1 MDAVEINYRLRR
13 LGKTQAQ
20 IAREVGVSGGVVSNV
35 IHGRITAYAVAQHIA
50 GLLGLRIEE
59 LWPER
64 YIFKPRQ
71 RQSHKEELP
80 GADRDQCC
88 KDRGH
93 MARRAQEVE
102 SRALLW
108 RCHS

>member
-1 MDAVEINYRLRR
+1 MSPQLTMDAVEINYRLRR

-64 YIFKPRQ
+64 YVFKPRQ
-71 RQSHKEELP
+71 RQSHREDMP
-80 GADRDQCC
+80 
-88 KDRGH
+88 
-93 MARRAQEVE
+93 
-102 SRALLW
+102 
-108 RCHS
+108 

>member
-71 RQSHKEELP
+71 RQNHKEDMP
-80 GADRDQCC
+80 
-88 KDRGH
+88 
-93 MARRAQEVE
+93 
-102 SRALLW
+102 
-108 RCHS
+108 

>member
-50 GLLGLRIEE
+50 GLLGLRIEDI
-59 LWPER
+59 WPER

-71 RQSHKEELP
+71 RQSQ
-80 GADRDQCC
+80 GGTA
-88 KDRGH
+88 
-93 MARRAQEVE
+93 M
-102 SRALLW
+102 S
-108 RCHS
+108 

>member
-50 GLLGLRIEE
+50 SLLGLRIEDI
-59 LWPER
+59 WPER

-71 RQSHKEELP
+71 RQSHREDMP
-80 GADRDQCC
+80 
-88 KDRGH
+88 
-93 MARRAQEVE
+93 
-102 SRALLW
+102 
-108 RCHS
+108 

>member
-80 GADRDQCC
+80 
-88 KDRGH
+88 
-93 MARRAQEVE
+93 
-102 SRALLW
+102 
-108 RCHS
+108 

>member
-50 GLLGLRIEE
+50 SLLGLRIEE

-71 RQSHKEELP
+71 RQS
-80 GADRDQCC
+80 
-88 KDRGH
+88 
-93 MARRAQEVE
+93 RREDMP
-102 SRALLW
+102 
-108 RCHS
+108 

>member
-50 GLLGLRIEE
+50 GLLGLRIEDI
-59 LWPER
+59 WPER

-71 RQSHKEELP
+71 RQNHKEDMP
-80 GADRDQCC
+80 
-88 KDRGH
+88 
-93 MARRAQEVE
+93 
-102 SRALLW
+102 
-108 RCHS
+108 

>member
-71 RQSHKEELP
+71 RQSHKENMP
-80 GADRDQCC
+80 
-88 KDRGH
+88 
-93 MARRAQEVE
+93 
-102 SRALLW
+102 
-108 RCHS
+108 

>member
-1 MDAVEINYRLRR
+1 MSPQLTMDAVEINYRLRR
-13 LGKTQAQ
+13 VGKTQAQ

-71 RQSHKEELP
+71 RQNHREDMP
-80 GADRDQCC
+80 
-88 KDRGH
+88 
-93 MARRAQEVE
+93 
-102 SRALLW
+102 
-108 RCHS
+108 

>member
-50 GLLGLRIEE
+50 GLLGFRIEE

-71 RQSHKEELP
+71 RQNHKEDMP
-80 GADRDQCC
+80 
-88 KDRGH
+88 
-93 MARRAQEVE
+93 
-102 SRALLW
+102 
-108 RCHS
+108 

>member
-35 IHGRITAYAVAQHIA
+35 IHGRITAYAVALHIA
-50 GLLGLRIEE
+50 GLLGLRTEA
-59 LWPER
+59 LWPAR

-71 RQSHKEELP
+71 RQSHREELP
-80 GADRDQCC
+80 
-88 KDRGH
+88 
-93 MARRAQEVE
+93 
-102 SRALLW
+102 
-108 RCHS
+108 

>member
-71 RQSHKEELP
+71 RQSHKEDIP
-80 GADRDQCC
+80 
-88 KDRGH
+88 
-93 MARRAQEVE
+93 
-102 SRALLW
+102 
-108 RCHS
+108 

>member
-1 MDAVEINYRLRR
+1 MSPQLTMDAVEINYRLRR

-71 RQSHKEELP
+71 RQSHKENMP
-80 GADRDQCC
+80 
-88 KDRGH
+88 
-93 MARRAQEVE
+93 
-102 SRALLW
+102 
-108 RCHS
+108 

>member
-50 GLLGLRIEE
+50 DLLGLRIEDI
-59 LWPER
+59 WPER

-71 RQSHKEELP
+71 RQSHKE
-80 GADRDQCC
+80 
-88 KDRGH
+88 K
-93 MARRAQEVE
+93 
-102 SRALLW
+102 LL
-108 RCHS
+108 

>member
-1 MDAVEINYRLRR
+1 MSPQLTMDAVEINYRLRR

-50 GLLGLRIEE
+50 GLLGLRIEDI
-59 LWPER
+59 WPER

-71 RQSHKEELP
+71 RQSHREDMP
-80 GADRDQCC
+80 
-88 KDRGH
+88 
-93 MARRAQEVE
+93 
-102 SRALLW
+102 
-108 RCHS
+108 

>member
-13 LGKTQAQ
+13 LGKTQTQ

-35 IHGRITAYAVAQHIA
+35 IHGRITAHAVAQHIA
-50 GLLGLRIEE
+50 DLLGMRIEE

-71 RQSHKEELP
+71 RQSHKEDMP
-80 GADRDQCC
+80 
-88 KDRGH
+88 
-93 MARRAQEVE
+93 
-102 SRALLW
+102 
-108 RCHS
+108 

>member
-71 RQSHKEELP
+71 RQSHKEDMP
-80 GADRDQCC
+80 
-88 KDRGH
+88 
-93 MARRAQEVE
+93 
-102 SRALLW
+102 
-108 RCHS
+108 

>member
-20 IAREVGVSGGVVSNV
+20 LAREVGVSGGVVSNV

-71 RQSHKEELP
+71 RQSHREDMP
-80 GADRDQCC
+80 
-88 KDRGH
+88 
-93 MARRAQEVE
+93 
-102 SRALLW
+102 
-108 RCHS
+108 

>member
-71 RQSHKEELP
+71 RQNHREDMP
-80 GADRDQCC
+80 
-88 KDRGH
+88 
-93 MARRAQEVE
+93 
-102 SRALLW
+102 
-108 RCHS
+108 

>member
-50 GLLGLRIEE
+50 GLLGLRIEDI
-59 LWPER
+59 WPER

-71 RQSHKEELP
+71 RQSHREDMP
-80 GADRDQCC
+80 
-88 KDRGH
+88 
-93 MARRAQEVE
+93 
-102 SRALLW
+102 
-108 RCHS
+108 

>member
-59 LWPER
+59 IWPER

-71 RQSHKEELP
+71 RQNHREDMP
-80 GADRDQCC
+80 
-88 KDRGH
+88 
-93 MARRAQEVE
+93 
-102 SRALLW
+102 
-108 RCHS
+108 

>member
-50 GLLGLRIEE
+50 GLLGLRIEDI
-59 LWPER
+59 WPEQ
-64 YIFKPRQ
+64 YVFKPRQ
-71 RQSHKEELP
+71 RQSHREDMP
-80 GADRDQCC
+80 
-88 KDRGH
+88 
-93 MARRAQEVE
+93 
-102 SRALLW
+102 
-108 RCHS
+108 

>member
-50 GLLGLRIEE
+50 SLLGLRIEE

-71 RQSHKEELP
+71 RQSHREDMP
-80 GADRDQCC
+80 
-88 KDRGH
+88 
-93 MARRAQEVE
+93 
-102 SRALLW
+102 
-108 RCHS
+108 

>member
-50 GLLGLRIEE
+50 SLLGLRIEE

-80 GADRDQCC
+80 
-88 KDRGH
+88 
-93 MARRAQEVE
+93 
-102 SRALLW
+102 
-108 RCHS
+108 

>member
-20 IAREVGVSGGVVSNV
+20 LAREVGVSGGVVSNV

-71 RQSHKEELP
+71 RQNHKEDMP
-80 GADRDQCC
+80 
-88 KDRGH
+88 
-93 MARRAQEVE
+93 
-102 SRALLW
+102 
-108 RCHS
+108 

>member
-50 GLLGLRIEE
+50 GLLGLRIED
-59 LWPER
+59 
-64 YIFKPRQ
+64 I
-71 RQSHKEELP
+71 
-80 GADRDQCC
+80 
-88 KDRGH
+88 
-93 MARRAQEVE
+93 
-102 SRALLW
+102 
-108 RCHS
+108 

>member
-50 GLLGLRIEE
+50 GLLGLRIEDI
-59 LWPER
+59 WPER
-64 YIFKPRQ
+64 YVFKPRQ
-71 RQSHKEELP
+71 RQSHREDMP
-80 GADRDQCC
+80 
-88 KDRGH
+88 
-93 MARRAQEVE
+93 
-102 SRALLW
+102 
-108 RCHS
+108 

>member
-35 IHGRITAYAVAQHIA
+35 IHGRITAFAVAQHIA
-50 GLLGLRIEE
+50 DLLGLRIEDI
-59 LWPER
+59 WPER

-71 RQSHKEELP
+71 RQSHKE
-80 GADRDQCC
+80 
-88 KDRGH
+88 K
-93 MARRAQEVE
+93 
-102 SRALLW
+102 LL
-108 RCHS
+108 